1 MFVINSI
8 TLIPHL
14 LLMKTR
20 VPIVNYSNQ
29 YRSAI
34 RRIIEQIGWAEQYI
48 TAAEQ
53 NADVFSQ
60 NPHIYGV
67 YIAMSSDVP
76 IGFIFV
82 QFHAWNLLAQIQGL
96 AVDPNYHRQGV
107 ASALIDKAE
116 VFARVKQARGIYV
129 DTPVSNAKGR
139 SFYEAVGYKF
149 AYLMPRYYEHDLD
162 GVTYQ
167 KFFG

>member
-1 MFVINSI
+1 
-8 TLIPHL
+8 
-14 LLMKTR
+14 MKSE
-20 VPIVNYSNQ
+20 VAIVEYSNQ

-34 RRIIEQIGWAEQYI
+34 RRILEQIGWAEQYI

-60 NPHIYGV
+60 NPDIYGV
-67 YIAMSSDVP
+67 YIATIGEVP

-96 AVDPNYHRQGV
+96 AVDPNYQRQGI
-107 ASALIDKAE
+107 ASALADKAE
-116 VFARVKQARGIYV
+116 VFARVKKARGIYV

-139 SFYEAVGYKF
+139 SFYEAVGYQF
-149 AYLMPRYYEHDLD
+149 AYIMPRYYEDALD